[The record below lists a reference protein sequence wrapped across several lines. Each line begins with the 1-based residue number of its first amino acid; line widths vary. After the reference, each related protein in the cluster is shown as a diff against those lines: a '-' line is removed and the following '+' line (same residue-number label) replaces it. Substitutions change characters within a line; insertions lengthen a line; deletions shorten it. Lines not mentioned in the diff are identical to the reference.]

1 METGAITVKVTVQ
14 DLLDAGLHFGH
25 QTKRW
30 NPKMKKFI
38 FDARNGIYIID
49 LDKSL
54 DLLKK
59 AQQYI
64 YETISMG
71 RTILFV
77 GTKKQAM
84 LPLKTLAEKY
94 NQPYIV
100 NRWLGGTL
108 TNSTTIHRSVSR
120 MRELEKLETE
130 SGWGS
135 LNKKEVSRLRRELE
149 KLRFNLSG
157 IANMSQLPG
166 ALFVIDT
173 NRESIA
179 IKEAQRLGIPII
191 AIVDTNSDPDPVDFP
206 IPGNDDAIRGL
217 QLILD
222 ITGETMEK
230 AVGEYSRIAAE
241 EARKRAADEAA
252 ADAKAKAAASA
263 RAEAA
268 AKALAAVK
276 EKKARAKAKEVA
288 DAKPADAK
296 PATEAPA
303 EAPAAAETPAA
314 EPTGESTPA

>member
-1 METGAITVKVTVQ
+1 METGTLTVKVAVQ

-49 LDKSL
+49 LDKTL
-54 DLLKK
+54 ELLKT
-59 AQQYI
+59 AQQFVYD
-64 YETISMG
+64 TVSLG
-71 RTILFV
+71 RSVLFV
-77 GTKKQAM
+77 GTKKQAS
-84 LPLKTLAEKY
+84 LPVKALAEKY

-108 TNSTTIHRSVSR
+108 TNSTTIRRSVAR
-120 MRELEKLETE
+120 MRELERME
-130 SGWGS
+130 SESNWGD
-135 LNKKEVSRLRRELE
+135 LNKQEVSRLRRELE
-149 KLRFNLSG
+149 KLQFNLSG
-157 IANMSQLPG
+157 IAKMEQLPG
-166 ALFVIDT
+166 ALFIIDT

-179 IKEAQRLGIPII
+179 VKEAQRLGIPII
-191 AIVDTNSDPDPVDFP
+191 ALIDTNSDPDPVDYP

-230 AVGEYSRIAAE
+230 AVGEYSRVAAE

-252 ADAKAKAAASA
+252 AEAKSKAAASA
-263 RAEAA
+263 RADAA

-276 EKKARAKAKEVA
+276 EKKAKAKAKDAA
-288 DAKPADAK
+288 DAKVAAETAPVAAPA
-296 PATEAPA
+296 PEAPA
-303 EAPAAAETPAA
+303 
-314 EPTGESTPA
+314 TGDVAGA